1 MENQVKTE
9 RLSTTLVGTILGET
23 VTISYDNLLGVKM
36 KVINANCSI
45 VEAGTPPVPPMQGTY
60 INIRYDEGGNK
71 NVQVN
76 GKKSVEELAALI
88 IAIET
93 ELEIILI

>member
-1 MENQVKTE
+1 MENQIKTE

-23 VTISYDNLLGVKM
+23 VTINYDNLLGVKV
-36 KVINANCSI
+36 KAINANCTFTEFGDAFPI
-45 VEAGTPPVPPMQGTY
+45 QGTY

-76 GKKSVEELAALI
+76 GKKTVEELAALI

-93 ELEIILI
+93 ELETILI

>member
-9 RLSTTLVGTILGET
+9 RLSTTIVGTILNET
-23 VTISYDNLLGVKM
+23 VTINYDNLLGVKM
-36 KVINANCSI
+36 KAINANCTLA
-45 VEAGTPPVPPMQGTY
+45 ELGGTLPIQGTY

-76 GKKSVEELAALI
+76 GKKTVEELAALI

-93 ELEIILI
+93 ELELILI

>member
-1 MENQVKTE
+1 MQNSVKTE
-9 RLSTTLVGTILGET
+9 RVSTTIVGTILGET
-23 VTISYDNLLGVKM
+23 VTINYDNLLGVKV
-36 KVINANCSI
+36 KAINANCTI
-45 VEAGTPPVPPMQGTY
+45 DMVGTGTPIQQGTY

-76 GKKSVEELAALI
+76 GKKTVEELAALI

-93 ELEIILI
+93 ELETILI

>member
-9 RLSTTLVGTILGET
+9 RVNTVIVGTILGET
-23 VTISYDNLLGVKM
+23 VTINYDNLLGVKV
-36 KVINANCSI
+36 KAISANCTI
-45 VEAGTPPVPPMQGTY
+45 LEAGSIMIGTY

-76 GKKSVEELAALI
+76 GKKTVEELAALI

-93 ELEIILI
+93 ELETILI

>member
-9 RLSTTLVGTILGET
+9 RVSTTIVGTILGES
-23 VTISYDNLLGVKM
+23 VTINSDNLLGVKV
-36 KVINANCSI
+36 KAINANCTI
-45 VEAGTPPVPPMQGTY
+45 AEIGGTPPMQGTY

-76 GKKSVEELAALI
+76 GKKTVEELAALI

-93 ELEIILI
+93 ELETILI